1 MHLIRTF
8 FTAYPR
14 QSVMTLAALL
24 LAGVAEGFGLSM
36 LLPLLGLTIA
46 GTGAAAG
53 VALPAPSALE
63 RFITAFFQTLGLP
76 QTTGALLGFFVGC
89 IALNAALALWAN
101 RKVGYTVAQVA
112 TDLRLSLIRALFAT
126 RWAYYVHQPIGT
138 LTNAYATEA
147 SRASNAYLFAIR
159 TLALLLRA
167 LVYAGVAL
175 LMAWR
180 ETLIALAAGAII
192 LTLLRRL
199 VTRAKRAG
207 QRQTTLLDSLLA
219 LLTDTL
225 QSIKPLKAMAREH
238 AAELVLREET
248 TRLNRAL
255 QREVFSK
262 EALKALQEP
271 LITLFFAFGLYAAMS
286 WWQIPLATI
295 ITMAFILVKI
305 LKTLQNAQKE
315 HQSMVIAES
324 AYWSLQ
330 AKIEETRREREECA
344 GGIAPRFAEAVR
356 LEGVSFAY
364 AERCILDRVS
374 LDVPR
379 GSLTAIIGPSGAGKT
394 TIVDLIIR
402 LLAPQSGRVLID
414 DTDLARVDVR
424 AWRSLIGYVP
434 QETLLLHASVRLNVT
449 LGETRFSDE
458 DVVEALRAAGAWAF
472 VAALPEGMD
481 TVVGERGTRLSGG
494 QRQRITIA
502 RALVHK
508 PQLLILDEA
517 TSALDP
523 ASEAAIC
530 ATLQQL
536 RASLTILAISHQTAI
551 LEAADRAYRLA
562 DGSVQP
568 ITPTT
573 AKTTA

>member
-1 MHLIRTF
+1 MHVIRTF
-8 FTAYPR
+8 FRAYPR
-14 QSVMTLAALL
+14 QSIVTLVALL

-36 LLPLLGLTIA
+36 LLPLLGLTITA
-46 GTGAAAG
+46 TGNAAG
-53 VALPAPSALE
+53 VALPAPSTLE
-63 RFITAFFQTLGLP
+63 RYITTFFQTVGLP
-76 QTTGALLGFFVGC
+76 QTTGALLAFFVGC
-89 IALNAALALWAN
+89 LGLNAALALWAN
-101 RKVGYTVAQVA
+101 RRVGYTVAQVA

-126 RWAYYVHQPIGT
+126 RWAYYVHQPVGT

-159 TLALLLRA
+159 ALALLLRA

-180 ETLIALAAGAII
+180 ETLIALGAGAVI
-192 LTLLRRL
+192 LTLLRSL

-207 QRQTTLLDSLLA
+207 QRQTTLLDRLLS

-225 QSIKPLKAMAREH
+225 QSIKPLKAMARED
-238 AAELVLREET
+238 AVGLVLQEQT
-248 TRLNRAL
+248 NRLNRAL
-255 QREVFSK
+255 QKEVFSK

-271 LITLFFAFGLYAAMS
+271 LITLFFALGLYAAMV

-295 ITMAFILVKI
+295 ITMAIILVKI

-315 HQSMVIAES
+315 HQSMVVAES
-324 AYWSLQ
+324 AYWSLRD
-330 AKIEETRREREECA
+330 KIEATQREQEQWT
-344 GGIAPRFAEAVR
+344 GGRAPRFEEAVA
-356 LEGVSFAY
+356 LAEVSFAY
-364 AERCILDRVS
+364 GERRVLDRVS
-374 LDVPR
+374 LRLPR

-394 TIVDLIIR
+394 TIVDLIVR

-414 DTDLARVDVR
+414 GVDLAEVDVR

-434 QETLLLHASVRLNVT
+434 QETLLLHDSVRVNIT
-449 LGETRFSDE
+449 LGETRFTDR
-458 DVVEALRAAGAWAF
+458 DVEQALRAAGAWAF
-472 VAALPEGMD
+472 VAALPEGLD

-494 QRQRITIA
+494 QRQRLTIA

-508 PQLLILDEA
+508 PRLLILDEA

-530 ATLQQL
+530 ATLKAL
-536 RASLTILAISHQTAI
+536 RGSLTILAISHQTAI
-551 LEAADRAYRLA
+551 LEAADRAYQLA
-562 DGSVQP
+562 DGSVRLLDRPQ
-568 ITPTT
+568 
-573 AKTTA
+573 ASLG

>member
-1 MHLIRTF
+1 MHVIRTF

-36 LLPLLGLTIA
+36 LLPLLGLTITA
-46 GTGAAAG
+46 TGGAAAA
-53 VALPAPSALE
+53 ALPAPSALE
-63 RFITAFFQTLGLP
+63 RFITRFFETLGLE
-76 QTTGALLGFFVGC
+76 QTTGALLGLFVGC
-89 IALNAALALWAN
+89 LVLNALIALWAN

-238 AAELVLREET
+238 AAELVLRD
-248 TRLNRAL
+248 
-255 QREVFSK
+255 

-324 AYWSLQ
+324 AYWSLR
-330 AKIEETRREREECA
+330 AKIEATEQEREEYA
-344 GGIAPRFAEAVR
+344 GGIVPRFERAVR
-356 LEGVSFAY
+356 FEAVSFAY
-364 AERCILDRVS
+364 ARRPILERVS
-374 LDVPR
+374 LEVAR

-394 TIVDLIIR
+394 TIVDLIIG

-414 DTDLARVDVR
+414 GVDLAEVDLR
-424 AWRSLIGYVP
+424 AWRSQIGYVP
-434 QETLLLHASVRLNVT
+434 QETLLLHASVRVNVT
-449 LGETRFSDE
+449 LGESRFTDG
-458 DVVEALRAAGAWAF
+458 DVEQALRAAGAWAF
-472 VAALPEGMD
+472 VAALPEGLD

-494 QRQRITIA
+494 QRQRLTIA

-508 PQLLILDEA
+508 PRLLILDEA

-530 ATLQQL
+530 TTLHEL
-536 RASLTILAISHQTAI
+536 RASLTILAISHQSAI

-562 DGSVQP
+562 DGGVLEIDP
-568 ITPTT
+568 AAP
-573 AKTTA
+573 AAAP

>member
-1 MHLIRTF
+1 MHVIRTF

-36 LLPLLGLTIA
+36 LLPLLGLTITA
-46 GTGAAAG
+46 TGGAAAA
-53 VALPAPSALE
+53 ALPAPSALE
-63 RFITAFFQTLGLP
+63 RFITRFFETLGLE
-76 QTTGALLGFFVGC
+76 QTTGALLGLFVGC
-89 IALNAALALWAN
+89 LVLNALIALWAN

-238 AAELVLREET
+238 AAELVLRDET

-255 QREVFSK
+255 QKEVFSK

-324 AYWSLQ
+324 AYWSLR
-330 AKIEETRREREECA
+330 AKIEATEQEREEYA
-344 GGIAPRFAEAVR
+344 GGIVPRFERAVR
-356 LEGVSFAY
+356 FEAVSFAY
-364 AERCILDRVS
+364 ARRPILERVS
-374 LDVPR
+374 LEVAR

-394 TIVDLIIR
+394 TIVDLIIG

-414 DTDLARVDVR
+414 GVDLAEVDLR
-424 AWRSLIGYVP
+424 AWRSQIGYVP
-434 QETLLLHASVRLNVT
+434 QETLLLHASVRVNVT
-449 LGETRFSDE
+449 LGESRFTDG
-458 DVVEALRAAGAWAF
+458 DVEQALRAAGAWAF
-472 VAALPEGMD
+472 VAALPEGLD

-494 QRQRITIA
+494 QRQRLTIA

-508 PQLLILDEA
+508 PRLLILDEA

-523 ASEAAIC
+523 TSEAAIC
-530 ATLQQL
+530 TTLHEL
-536 RASLTILAISHQTAI
+536 RASLTILAISHQSAI

-562 DGSVQP
+562 DGGVLEIDP
-568 ITPTT
+568 AAP
-573 AKTTA
+573 AAAP